1 MDAPLKSLRL
11 PDAKEHEIVL
21 IRLKDGT
28 VVARTR
34 AELEKQKAEPPKGA

>member
-1 MDAPLKSLRL
+1 MDAPIKSLRL

-21 IRLKDGT
+21 IRLQDGS

-34 AELEKQKAEPPKGA
+34 EELDKAQAPKKPA